1 MNFNLIYIQKQTLQ
15 DIEELIPW
23 ERDLYVEQ
31 LRQYI
36 EEENLRLQQARADQ
50 RYAR

>member
-31 LRQYI
+31 LRQYL
-36 EEENLRLQQARADQ
+36 EDENLKEMQMRANKHV
-50 RYAR
+50 R